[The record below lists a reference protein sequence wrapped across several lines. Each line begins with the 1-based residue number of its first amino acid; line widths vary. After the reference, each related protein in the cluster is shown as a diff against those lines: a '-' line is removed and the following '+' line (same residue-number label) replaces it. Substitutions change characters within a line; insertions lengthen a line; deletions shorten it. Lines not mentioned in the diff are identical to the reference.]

1 MLVAGLYHCILLCRV
16 VFEFLYELGKGG
28 FF

>member
-16 VFEFLYELGKGG
+16 VFEFLYELREGG
-28 FF
+28 VF